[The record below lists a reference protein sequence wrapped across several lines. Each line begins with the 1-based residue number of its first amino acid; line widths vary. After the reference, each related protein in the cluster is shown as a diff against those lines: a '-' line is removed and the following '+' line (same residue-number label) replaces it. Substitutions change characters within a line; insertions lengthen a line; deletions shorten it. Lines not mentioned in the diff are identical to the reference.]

1 MNVGVGLY
9 VYYSVRSNKLVKFLS
24 DLNENLSYDKV
35 IDIKKDVA
43 ANIIEKSKK
52 HDGVFVPSSFLNNEP
67 TLFVIDSTVKNWY
80 SRREGSTLRKGSTA
94 IAVYQYQMQNQ
105 TKVPIFQVLYLE
117 FQVSRILGLISPNVF
132 KFADNYLLSRF

>member
-52 HDGVFVPSSFLNNEP
+52 HDGNFVPSSFLNNEP
-67 TLFVIDSTVKNWY
+67 TLFVIDSTVKN
-80 SRREGSTLRKGSTA
+80 
-94 IAVYQYQMQNQ
+94 
-105 TKVPIFQVLYLE
+105 
-117 FQVSRILGLISPNVF
+117 
-132 KFADNYLLSRF
+132 